1 MMWQS
6 SLPAVDTMAEWP
18 PLVTDRK
25 WCGCEAALMATAAI
39 LMLRSVPFLKPTGQ
53 DRPDASSRC
62 TCDSV
67 VRAPIAP
74 QEIRSAMYCGLIVQ
88 EFGAGRQAHFI
99 DVAQQFARHAQAVV
113 DAEAVVHVR
122 IVDHA

>member
-6 SLPAVDTMAEWP
+6 SLPEVDTMAEWP

-25 WCGCEAALMATAAI
+25 WCGCDEALIASTAI
-39 LMLRSVPFLKPTGQ
+39 LTLPSVPFLKPIGQ
-53 DRPDASSRC
+53 ERPEANSRC

-74 QEIRSAMYCGLIVQ
+74 HETRSAMYCGLITSRYSVP
-88 EFGAGRQAHFI
+88 AGTPSELILYSNSRAMRRPSLI
-99 DVAQQFARHAQAVV
+99 LKLLSMYGS
-113 DAEAVVHVR
+113 
-122 IVDHA
+122 